1 MARKKGKAPGTIA
14 AQNRRARYDYAI
26 IESVEAGIALVG
38 TEVKSLR
45 SGQASISECY
55 AAEKEGE
62 LYLFNAYIPEYKSA
76 SAYNHEPRR
85 PRKLLLHKREI
96 AKFTAAQQ
104 RQGMTIV
111 PLSIYFNER
120 GRAKV
125 DLALARG
132 KQRHD
137 KRQTTKDRDWKMQKS
152 RLLRDKG

>member
-1 MARKKGKAPGTIA
+1 MARKKGQAPGTIA

-26 IESVEAGIALVG
+26 LETIEAGIALVG

-45 SGQASISECY
+45 SGQASINECY
-55 AAEKEGE
+55 AGEKDGE

-76 SAYNHEPRR
+76 SAFNHEPRR
-85 PRKLLLHKREI
+85 PRKLLLHKRQI
-96 AKFTAAQQ
+96 AKFVAAQQ

-125 DLALARG
+125 NLALARG

-137 KRQTTKDRDWKMQKS
+137 KRQTTKDRDWKLQKS
-152 RLLRDKG
+152 RLLRDKN